1 MKKTHIIGIV
11 IIAVSIGVM
20 LSALSDSTTYADFSM
35 ANANPGTEYHVV
47 GELDKTFDAV
57 YDPANNPDEFRFSM
71 IDRNGMAQSVVLH
84 KAKPQDF
91 ERAEQIVLIGK
102 TEGEEFHAK
111 EILMK
116 CPSKYNDGSGDE
128 FRTEDEMREIRTQE

>member
-20 LSALSDSTTYADFSM
+20 LSALSDSTTYADFNL
-35 ANANPGTEYHVV
+35 ANSNPGTEYHVV
-47 GELDKTFDAV
+47 GELNKEVATV
-57 YDPANNPDEFRFSM
+57 YDPVQNPDEFRFSM
-71 IDRNGMAQSVVLH
+71 IDRNGVVQDVVLH

-91 ERAEQIVLIGK
+91 DRAEQIVLIGK
-102 TEGEEFHAK
+102 SQGDAFHAK

-128 FRTEDEMREIRTQE
+128 FRTEEEMREIRSNQ